1 MRLSGQVADSLLK
14 RDLRGST
21 VKLKLRRSD
30 FTILTRQKTLPE
42 KVQIP
47 SEITESA
54 LELLAYELENS
65 NDKYRLIG
73 VGVSGFSTA
82 ESLHDEMQLRF
93 EGF

>member
-54 LELLAYELENS
+54 LELLAYELEHS

-82 ESLHDEMQLRF
+82 ESRHDEMQLRF